1 MLVWGKRSNFF
12 CFIITRLE
20 RHSKNKHASFLG
32 LFESYKDKNV
42 WFVNTITNT
51 HRKQGDPIGQFLL
64 IGRHLK
70 VHLILEKMKEPIEM
84 ARALG

>member
-1 MLVWGKRSNFF
+1 MFHYA
-12 CFIITRLE
+12 RLD
-20 RHSKNKHASFLG
+20 RLAKHKHASFLG

-51 HRKQGDPIGQFLL
+51 YRKQGDPIGQFLL

-70 VHLILEKMKEPIEM
+70 VHLILEKMKEPKEM
-84 ARALG
+84 ARFFG